1 MGCSG
6 NVPNPNV
13 EGMQN
18 KETLVAGLPLDQV
31 DLWWENI
38 DSHEARIPEL
48 WRILNE
54 EERSRAKRFRL
65 EEHQRRFI
73 FRHGMLR
80 EILGRYLQ
88 MTPGEVRFRNGPGGK
103 PAVAGE
109 DSMIRFNL
117 SDSGRYALYA
127 VARGREVG
135 VDVEVIRPKSK
146 APELVNRFFSA
157 KEKAAF
163 QELGAD
169 ERVSAFFA
177 GWTRKE
183 AYVKATGKGLRFPL
197 DCFDVSLKP
206 GDQNALLEVEGA
218 PEEVNRWS
226 LRDIDLGPGFRAAL
240 AVEIT
245 GRFSF
250 NDISIQFKR
259 YNP

>member
-1 MGCSG
+1 M
-6 NVPNPNV
+6 NVY
-13 EGMQN
+13 
-18 KETLVAGLPLDQV
+18 AGQRISHDQV

-103 PAVAGE
+103 PAVAGK
-109 DSMIRFNL
+109 DPMIRFNL

-169 ERVSAFFA
+169 ERVTRIFCRLDPQGSLCEGHRQGAAVSA
-177 GWTRKE
+177 
-183 AYVKATGKGLRFPL
+183 GLF
-197 DCFDVSLKP
+197 
-206 GDQNALLEVEGA
+206 
-218 PEEVNRWS
+218 
-226 LRDIDLGPGFRAAL
+226 
-240 AVEIT
+240 
-245 GRFSF
+245 
-250 NDISIQFKR
+250 
-259 YNP
+259 

>member
-1 MGCSG
+1 
-6 NVPNPNV
+6 
-13 EGMQN
+13 
-18 KETLVAGLPLDQV
+18 
-31 DLWWENI
+31 
-38 DSHEARIPEL
+38 
-48 WRILNE
+48 
-54 EERSRAKRFRL
+54 
-65 EEHQRRFI
+65 
-73 FRHGMLR
+73 
-80 EILGRYLQ
+80 
-88 MTPGEVRFRNGPGGK
+88 
-103 PAVAGE
+103 
-109 DSMIRFNL
+109 MIRFNL
-117 SDSGRYALYA
+117 SHSGGYALYA
-127 VARGREVG
+127 IARGREVG

-197 DCFDVSLKP
+197 DRFDVSLKP

-226 LRDIDLGPGFRAAL
+226 LRDIDLGPGFCAAL